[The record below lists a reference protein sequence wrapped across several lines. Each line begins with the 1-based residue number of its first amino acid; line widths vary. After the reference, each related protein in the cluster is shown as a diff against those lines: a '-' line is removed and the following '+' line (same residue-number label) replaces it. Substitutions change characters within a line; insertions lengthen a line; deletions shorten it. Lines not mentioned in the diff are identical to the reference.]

1 MTNAALFDNLPD
13 ELKATTRFVV
23 WHLEEVTNEKG
34 VTRLTKVPYIA
45 RRIAYAEETARKAS
59 STKSTSWTSF
69 TTAVETY
76 LQGGWDGIGFM
87 FQGSGYTGGD
97 VDHCIDPETD
107 AIDQRGQRVIDRLQ
121 SYTERSF
128 SGDGI
133 HTIIKASMPET
144 GRRFGPVEF
153 YSDGRYFAMTGQHI
167 PGTPVAIEE
176 RQDVLNSLIKE
187 LDADWK
193 VETQLK
199 KDAALLKLWN
209 GDTSAYDGD
218 ASRADLALCNKL
230 KVLCSRDKEQMDRL
244 FRSSKLYR
252 DKWERQD
259 YRDWTLD
266 KALTSDRGPTASSA
280 SRTSQEPAH
289 LDAHAFLTE
298 APLTD
303 VGNAECMELLYGDE
317 FRYCHSRKKWLA
329 WDGNRWKLDTDGE
342 AERATVETVRAR
354 RRAAAS
360 QIDDPDKA
368 RKALS
373 WALGSEAESKRN
385 ALLNTARILKTFA
398 TRIDQYDREPMIAG
412 VPNGVLDLECG
423 QHRESRRE
431 DYITA
436 QLGANWEPS
445 ATCPRWLQFL
455 DEVFAGDAELIAF
468 IQRAVGY
475 SLTGDTREQQL
486 FLCIGGGENG
496 KSKFLI
502 TLTRLL
508 GEYAANAPFDTFDA
522 TNRNDKGNDLA
533 ALKGKRLVTVIET
546 EDDRRLGEARVK
558 AVTGQDLI
566 TCRFLYGEF
575 FSYLPQFKIWMA
587 MNHKPT
593 INGTDNGIWRR
604 IRIIPFSQSFKGRAD
619 LALGEKLLAELPGI
633 LNWAVAGLHAWQRD
647 GLGTAKAIDEATNE
661 YRRESDLVSQWL
673 EECTESDID
682 GRMPAGD
689 AIDSYATWCKRNGY
703 RAPTSRA
710 LGRRLAEIGPELRIA
725 MMRSNGVRHYTGVR
739 LVDIN
744 SAVSAVS
751 AVDMGNFPSNS
762 LSRGLSQTNGTNG
775 TNGTVFEKK
784 PKSLPRSD
792 MLLIVNRRLA
802 LAEQGDGSALTVA
815 RTYMA
820 ANDAYDWT
828 EQLDKAEQ
836 LACIEAVMS

>member
-1 MTNAALFDNLPD
+1 MTNAALFDTLPD
-13 ELKATTRFVV
+13 EMKALQHFVV

-45 RRIAYAEETARKAS
+45 RRAAYAEETARKAS

-76 LQGGWDGIGFM
+76 LQGGWHGIGFM
-87 FQGSGYTGGD
+87 FEGSGYTGGD
-97 VDHCIDPETD
+97 VDHCIDAETD
-107 AIDQRGQRVIDRLQ
+107 AIDQRGRRVIDRLQ

-167 PGTPVAIEE
+167 PGTLVTIEA
-176 RQDVLNSLIKE
+176 RQEELNSLIKE

-193 VETQLK
+193 VETRLK
-199 KDAALLKLWN
+199 KDAALLKLWK

-230 KVLCSRDKEQMDRL
+230 AVLCSRDKEQIDRL

-259 YRDWTLD
+259 YRDWTID
-266 KALTSDRGPTASSA
+266 KALTSDRNPKVSSA
-280 SRTSQEPAH
+280 SSTSQAPAH
-289 LDAHAFLTE
+289 LDAQAFLTE
-298 APLTD
+298 APPTD

-373 WALGSEAESKRN
+373 WALGSESESKRS
-385 ALLNTARILKTFA
+385 AMLNTARILKTFA
-398 TRIDQYDREPMIAG
+398 TRVDLYDCDPMLAG
-412 VPNGVLDLECG
+412 VSNGVLDLKDG
-423 QHRESRRE
+423 LRRDSQRE

-436 QLGANWEPS
+436 QLGAS
-445 ATCPRWLQFL
+445 YDTGATCPRWDQFL
-455 DEVFAGDAELIAF
+455 SEIFDGDAELIAF

-475 SLTGDTREQQL
+475 SLTGDTREQKL
-486 FLCIGGGENG
+486 FLCFGHGENG
-496 KSKFLI
+496 KSVFMEL
-502 TLTRLL
+502 LSHLL
-508 GEYAANAPFDTFDA
+508 GDYAANAAFDTFDA
-522 TNRNDKGNDLA
+522 GRRSEATNDLA
-533 ALKGKRLVTVIET
+533 ALKGKRIVTVIET
-546 EDDRRLGEARVK
+546 EDDRRLAEARVK
-558 AVTGQDLI
+558 AVTGQDKI
-566 TCRFLYGEF
+566 SCRFLYGEF
-575 FSYLPQFKIWMA
+575 FEYRPQFKIWMA
-587 MNHKPT
+587 MNHKPV
-593 INGTDNGIWRR
+593 ISGTGHSIWRR
-604 IRIIPFSQSFKGRAD
+604 IRLIPFTQNFENRSDKQ
-619 LALGEKLLAELPGI
+619 LAAKLRDELPGI
-633 LNWAVAGLHAWQRD
+633 LNWALAGLQAWQRD

-673 EECTESDID
+673 EECTERDID
-682 GRMPAGD
+682 GRMPTSA
-689 AIDSYATWCKRNGY
+689 AIESYMAWCKHNGY
-703 RAPTSRA
+703 RAPSDRV
-710 LGRRLAEIGPELRIA
+710 LGRRLRELGYEA
-725 MMRSNGVRHYTGVR
+725 SKGTGGKR
-739 LVDIN
+739 FYLGLTLLDETQSGTSGTNYAFLGNSSQEKPHRDFYPKQSN
-744 SAVSAVS
+744 SATSATVS
-751 AVDMGNFPSNS
+751 
-762 LSRGLSQTNGTNG
+762 
-775 TNGTVFEKK
+775 EKK
-784 PKSLPRSD
+784 AKSLPRSD

-802 LAEQGDGSALTVA
+802 LAEQGDTSALTVA

-836 LACIEAVMS
+836 LACVEAV

>member
-1 MTNAALFDNLPD
+1 MATNF
-13 ELKATTRFVV
+13 AT
-23 WHLEEVTNEKG
+23 
-34 VTRLTKVPYIA
+34 A
-45 RRIAYAEETARKAS
+45 
-59 STKSTSWTSF
+59 
-69 TTAVETY
+69 
-76 LQGGWDGIGFM
+76 
-87 FQGSGYTGGD
+87 
-97 VDHCIDPETD
+97 
-107 AIDQRGQRVIDRLQ
+107 
-121 SYTERSF
+121 
-128 SGDGI
+128 
-133 HTIIKASMPET
+133 
-144 GRRFGPVEF
+144 
-153 YSDGRYFAMTGQHI
+153 
-167 PGTPVAIEE
+167 
-176 RQDVLNSLIKE
+176 
-187 LDADWK
+187 
-193 VETQLK
+193 
-199 KDAALLKLWN
+199 
-209 GDTSAYDGD
+209 
-218 ASRADLALCNKL
+218 
-230 KVLCSRDKEQMDRL
+230 
-244 FRSSKLYR
+244 
-252 DKWERQD
+252 
-259 YRDWTLD
+259 
-266 KALTSDRGPTASSA
+266 
-280 SRTSQEPAH
+280 
-289 LDAHAFLTE
+289 
-298 APLTD
+298 
-303 VGNAECMELLYGDE
+303 
-317 FRYCHSRKKWLA
+317 SRKKWLA

-354 RRAAAS
+354 RRAAAA

-373 WALGSEAESKRN
+373 WALGSESESKRS

-496 KSKFLI
+496 KSKFLT
-502 TLTRLL
+502 TLTNLL

-546 EDDRRLGEARVK
+546 EDDRRLAEARVK

-633 LNWAVAGLHAWQRD
+633 LNWAMAGLQAWQRD

-703 RAPTSRA
+703 RTPTSRA
-710 LGRRLAEIGPELRIA
+710 LGRRLAEIGPERSIKA
-725 MMRSNGVRHYTGVR
+725 SQSNGVRYYIGAR
-739 LVDIN
+739 LLEPISTVSTVSTVDL
-744 SAVSAVS
+744 
-751 AVDMGNFPSNS
+751 GNFPSKYV
-762 LSRGLSQTNGTNG
+762 SRGLSQTNGTNG
-775 TNGTVFEKK
+775 TNGTD
-784 PKSLPRSD
+784 SLKQNGLATHAGD
-792 MLLIVNRRLA
+792 VDHDKRRLA
-802 LAEQGDGSALTVA
+802 EVRAALTCGDLKAARKVA
-815 RTYMA
+815 SRIRGRKDQA
-820 ANDAYDWT
+820 A
-828 EQLDKAEQ
+828 
-836 LACIEAVMS
+836 IEAEIDAAVTP